1 MQIDATV
8 LQYQNQNLL
17 QQIDIQ
23 KQELYDLEARVKE
36 LKDKQ
41 SSYDD
46 ILIVVNQLW
55 NQVSLDYYVYLS
67 QSRTMHGIPENNGAI
82 IYYCT

>member
-1 MQIDATV
+1 VQIDATV

-55 NQVSLDYYVYLS
+55 NQVSLDYYVY
-67 QSRTMHGIPENNGAI
+67 
-82 IYYCT
+82 

>member
-55 NQVSLDYYVYLS
+55 NQVSLDYYVY
-67 QSRTMHGIPENNGAI
+67 
-82 IYYCT
+82 